1 MYTFARHLRTS
12 LARAYDSNVYY
23 RAYAL
28 AGTCTLARIRP
39 PVLVLL
45 RMRPLAYAPAG
56 TCMRD
61 TMRMRPPTRVCGT
74 LQCSTDCS
82 VGAAAVTPPLSR
94 AQMQRPCNEV
104 LTHCDSL

>member
-39 PVLVLL
+39 PVLVLS

-56 TCMRD
+56 SCMRD
-61 TMRMRPPTRVCGT
+61 TAVQHRLFRGRGRSHPPLVA
-74 LQCSTDCS
+74 STDAAS
-82 VGAAAVTPPLSR
+82 V
-94 AQMQRPCNEV
+94 QRGS
-104 LTHCDSL
+104 DSL